1 MSIKAVLH
9 EALRM
14 QLSEKAEEARILL
27 QAAIESRNSDTKSSA
42 GDKHETGREMSQQ
55 VIDMCQAESDK
66 GDALLVTLK
75 SLDPASVHT
84 KAALGSLI
92 STNHG
97 WYYISVGTGKIKA
110 GDLEVFCIS
119 PGSPIGKAFMGLQK
133 GENITFNGREYRIID
148 IL

>member
-1 MSIKAVLH
+1 MKQKQLVHNSLREHLQQKAV
-9 EALRM
+9 
-14 QLSEKAEEARILL
+14 EARASLT
-27 QAAIESRNSDTKSSA
+27 AAIESRNSDTKSSA
-42 GDKHETGREMSQQ
+42 GDKHETGREMIQQ
-55 VIDMCQAESDK
+55 VIDMCQAETDK
-66 GDALLVTLK
+66 ADALLVTLK

-84 KAALGSLI
+84 KASMGSLI

-97 WYYISVGTGKIKA
+97 WYYISVGTGKIKT

-148 IL
+148 IS